1 VHAFITGGRGFVGP
15 WLCRHLEAA
24 GDTVTVADADVDVT
38 DPAAVV
44 AAIGAAAPAALYH
57 LAAQS
62 SVHSSWDDPGA
73 TYEVNVLGTVNVL
86 AAVRRVAPR
95 ARVLLVSSA
104 EVYGAVAP
112 GELPVSENAPF
123 RPATPYAASKAAAEM
138 AGLQAHYGGGLD
150 VIRVR
155 PFNHIGP
162 GQSPRFF
169 VASMAQQIVAAAASG
184 ARELR
189 TGNLAV
195 GRDFCDVRDVVRAY
209 RLLVARGRPGD
220 VYNVCSGRSVTLD
233 QVVRL
238 LLDLNGSD
246 LAVTIDP
253 ERLRPVDMPDLC
265 GDPSRLRAAT
275 GWEPE
280 FSLPETLADVLAD
293 WQGQP
298 AGAV

>member
-1 VHAFITGGRGFVGP
+1 MHAFITGGRGFVGP

-38 DPAAVV
+38 DVAAVTE
-44 AAIGAAAPAALYH
+44 AIGAACPAALYH

-62 SVHSSWDDPGA
+62 SVHSSWEDPGA

-86 AAVRRVAPR
+86 AAVRRVAPT

-112 GELPVSENAPF
+112 EELPVTETAPF

-138 AGLQAHYGGGLD
+138 AALQAHYGADLD

-155 PFNHIGP
+155 PFNHTGP
-162 GQSPRFF
+162 GQAPRFF
-169 VASMAQQIVAAAASG
+169 VASMAEQIVAASG
-184 ARELR
+184 NGTGEVRA
-189 TGNLAV
+189 GNLTV

-209 RLLVARGRPGD
+209 RLLVTRGRSGE
-220 VYNVCSGRSVTLD
+220 VYNVCSGRSVTLA
-233 QVVRL
+233 QVVRM

-246 LAVTIDP
+246 LAVTTDP
-253 ERLRPVDMPDLC
+253 ERLRPVDMPNLC
-265 GDPSRLRAAT
+265 GDPRRLQATT
-275 GWEPE
+275 GWAPE
-280 FSLPETLADVLAD
+280 FSLEDTLADVLTY
-293 WQGQP
+293 WRGRL
-298 AGAV
+298 AGTG